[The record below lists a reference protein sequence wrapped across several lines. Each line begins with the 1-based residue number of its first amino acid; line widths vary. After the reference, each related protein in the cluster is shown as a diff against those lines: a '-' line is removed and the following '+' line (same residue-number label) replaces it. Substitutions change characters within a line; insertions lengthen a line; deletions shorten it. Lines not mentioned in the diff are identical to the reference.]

1 MRKYEKNNKKLCP
14 NFIKKRVIYLLKKVN
29 QHKRRKRFGNI
40 GSEDS
45 YSYALN
51 PDNIRQDTKIG
62 KYCSIS
68 SNVWIAPE
76 NHPSTWLT
84 TSPVVYNSNI
94 KELYS
99 ENLRNILDKENAE
112 KNVKLEMMSG

>member
-1 MRKYEKNNKKLCP
+1 M
-14 NFIKKRVIYLLKKVN
+14 N

-68 SNVWIAPE
+68 SNVWIAPG

>member
-1 MRKYEKNNKKLCP
+1 MRRIIKKLCP

-51 PDNIRQDTKIG
+51 PDNIRQDTKSGNIVL
-62 KYCSIS
+62 Y
-68 SNVWIAPE
+68 
-76 NHPSTWLT
+76 HLT
-84 TSPVVYNSNI
+84 YGLHRGI
-94 KELYS
+94 IH
-99 ENLRNILDKENAE
+99 LR
-112 KNVKLEMMSG
+112 G